1 MRKLILGVA
10 LASSALATP
19 ALAKSKSWYV
29 EGDGGAMLV
38 EDADVAVAGTS
49 NAPLMTARPATI
61 SAPSS
66 VTISVASASKPKPAI
81 AALAPTSCATT
92 PRAPNTP
99 VTRVRL
105 PATAAP

>member
-1 MRKLILGVA
+1 MRKPILGVA

-29 EGDGGAMLV
+29 EGDGGALV

-61 SAPSS
+61 SAASS
-66 VTISVASASKPKPAI
+66 VTTSVASASKPKPAI

-92 PRAPNTP
+92 LGHRIHP
-99 VTRVRL
+99 
-105 PATAAP
+105 